1 MPKLTNPVVLNI
13 VVVLTNVVVLALMAG
28 TLLGCDQDIFLS
40 GKWFTTETESAD
52 EATAAAIGRELGCV
66 APLPATGEP
75 DPCATYMELSLGH
88 FGEDVVGWL
97 RLWEDERA
105 FTVPANLPCECACQQ
120 VDGNYRPDSLVFSI
134 KSCHVDETGQ
144 WTPKV
149 IRVEMGRQGSGE
161 IRWSFDASDSAMR
174 ITLTKT
180 HDEGQLTATDKA
192 ECAACEAARQ

>member
-1 MPKLTNPVVLNI
+1 MFRRMPTLTTL
-13 VVVLTNVVVLALMAG
+13 VVLAMLAG
-28 TLLGCDQDIFLS
+28 SLLGCDQDIFLS
-40 GKWFTTETESAD
+40 GKWFTTETETAD
-52 EATAAAIGRELGCV
+52 EATAAAIGEALGCV
-66 APLPATGEP
+66 APMLAAGEP
-75 DPCATYMELSLGH
+75 DPCATYLEMSLGH

-105 FTVPANLPCECACQQ
+105 FTVPTNLPCGCVCQQ
-120 VDGNYRPDSLVFSI
+120 VDGNYRPDSLVFSM

-144 WTPKV
+144 WAPRLV
-149 IRVEMGRQGSGE
+149 RVEMTRRGSGE
-161 IRWSFDASDSAMR
+161 IRWSFDTFASEMR